1 MRLQPLIGVLAV
13 TGATCIFAAYSAFA
27 VETSTR
33 SAALPVGTAAL
44 AAPASV
50 SATVNCPNAK
60 KGDVLV
66 QWAPSSSAFVSG
78 YTVLR
83 AVNGGAP
90 VTLTS
95 LPATASTYDD
105 TTIASATSYVYD
117 VVATYQNWTSNAAAS
132 PSATTAKHC

>member
-1 MRLQPLIGVLAV
+1 MHRQPLIGLLAV
-13 TGATCIFAAYSAFA
+13 TGATCVFAAHSAFA

-33 SAALPVGTAAL
+33 SAALPVGTATL

-50 SATVNCPNAK
+50 SATVNCPSAK

-66 QWAPSSSAFVSG
+66 QWAPSSSAFATG

-83 AVNGGAP
+83 AVNGGGPA
-90 VTLTS
+90 TLAT

-105 TTIASATSYVYD
+105 TTIASTTSYVYD
-117 VVATYQNWTSNAAAS
+117 VVATYQRWTSNATAS
-132 PSATTAKHC
+132 PSVTTAKHC